1 MIYINRLSTL
11 PEIRAAWS
19 LNPKLNALW
28 LSEDQS
34 QNVHSI
40 MVSGPTSLD
49 STPDFTTKTSKGVE
63 KHTNRHG
70 IADIQK

>member
-49 STPDFTTKTSKGVE
+49 STPDFTTHQDLKRGGEAYKQA
-63 KHTNRHG
+63 RHC
-70 IADIQK
+70 